1 MMFCTA
7 CGAKV
12 KDTFNYCSSCGTK
25 IGDLRKKTEYQKRN
39 NAANEG
45 TSQDHVSNV
54 GAKRQPLPTFAQYTE
69 AKSVERQSH
78 FKPTKRSKPNI
89 HEVTL
94 NVGLME
100 YVGSELKPT
109 RGGSLP
115 LKIPDSANY
124 NDLLSAALKKRE
136 AFDKRFRA
144 ERGCVLAYP
153 DTSLATKIPGT
164 TDEFVLK
171 KYKEWLGKPYSRIT
185 IYLSPVANDDELDDD
200 ITSNNTDDD
209 NDADDISFNANDDI
223 GDGSFKSVEEVLSP
237 NDVPVISPYLA
248 TDFM

>member
-54 GAKRQPLPTFAQYTE
+54 GAKRQPLPTFAQYTK

-94 NVGLME
+94 NVGIME
-100 YVGSELKPT
+100 YVGSELRWSNTKNIIFL
-109 RGGSLP
+109 SLM
-115 LKIPDSANY
+115 LSDCSFTM
-124 NDLLSAALKKRE
+124 LL
-136 AFDKRFRA
+136 
-144 ERGCVLAYP
+144 C
-153 DTSLATKIPGT
+153 
-164 TDEFVLK
+164 
-171 KYKEWLGKPYSRIT
+171 
-185 IYLSPVANDDELDDD
+185 EL
-200 ITSNNTDDD
+200 
-209 NDADDISFNANDDI
+209 
-223 GDGSFKSVEEVLSP
+223 P
-237 NDVPVISPYLA
+237 
-248 TDFM
+248 